1 MKYPTVS
8 ALCEGVAEAI
18 REKDGSSARI
28 NPQDFPDRIKALEVG
43 GGASLADSVKRG
55 VFIQHK
61 NGHYLYTI
69 DTWKALGWGEQYANG
84 IAVVYDGVG
93 FVIAKTGLG
102 YLPWSSDASNLVD
115 GILTTTSNAEA
126 EKDFAGAANTALMLA
141 TDTSGAA
148 YACNNYTFPSGAK
161 GYLPSLGELEIVC
174 RLTSSINAATTA
186 LGGSSPTG
194 IHWSSTQGEST
205 KAWAM
210 YLGTTMAGSYLE
222 KKGDAQSI
230 KVLPFTT
237 LEL

>member
-8 ALCEGVAEAI
+8 ALCEGVAGAI
-18 REKDGSSARI
+18 REKEGSTALV
-28 NPQDFPDRIKALEVG
+28 NPQDFVDRIKGLEV
-43 GGASLADSVKRG
+43 GGASLADSVSRG

-61 NGHYLYTI
+61 DGHSLYTV
-69 DTWKALGWGEQYANG
+69 DTWKALGWESQYANG
-84 IAVVYDGVG
+84 IAVVLDGVG

-102 YLPWSSDASNLVD
+102 VLPWSSDASNLVN
-115 GILTTTSNAEA
+115 GILTTTSSAEA
-126 EKDFAGAANTALMLA
+126 KRDFAGAANTALMLA

-161 GYLPSLGELEIVC
+161 GYLPSLGELDIVC
-174 RLTSSINAATTA
+174 RLSASINAAMSV
-186 LGGSSPTG
+186 LGGDIVG

-210 YLGTTMAGSYLE
+210 YLGTTMATTYLE
-222 KKGDAQSI
+222 EKGDTQSI